1 MKLRLPWQVVRY
13 PTVHYALVDGWMF
26 QAKPL
31 GSNARTY
38 ECSVQRIGWAASAQ
52 TNCGN
57 LDEARA
63 WCEREAE
70 LYVRKIAA

>member
-13 PTVHYALVDGWMF
+13 PTVHYALVHGWML
-26 QAKPL
+26 QVKVL
-31 GSNARTY
+31 GGNFRTY
-38 ECSVQRIGWAASAQ
+38 ECSVQRIGWVVSAQ
-52 TNCGN
+52 NTCFK